1 MPIRI
6 LPDELVDQIA
16 AGEVIERAA
25 SVVKELAENSL
36 DAGASRIEIEV
47 DRGGIGLIRIRDDGR
62 GIPAD
67 ELPLA
72 ISRHATSKIASLDDL
87 ENVATLGFRGE
98 ALPSIGSVSRLRVT
112 SRPSGVEHASEINVD
127 GGTVAA
133 VKPAAHPAGTT
144 IEVRDLFFNV
154 PARRKFVRSDAT
166 EVGHIAR
173 LVERLALSRFDVT
186 FRLKSGT
193 RVLLDAPAA
202 VSHGEVL
209 DIASGAGDA
218 RLRSV
223 LNDEFLASAVPLHHS
238 AGPVSI
244 TGWVGLPT
252 VSRAQPDQQYWF
264 VNGRPVRD
272 RLLMNAVRVG
282 YRDVLYGGR
291 HSAYVLYLTLDPKL
305 VDVNAHPAKLE
316 VRFRDSRQIHDFVFR
331 AVERTLAE
339 TKPSGAG
346 LVAAPFGGLDSVG
359 AGNDVR
365 DRMGGPFADAAGS
378 LEEGS
383 SYGGMRGFRA
393 DADGYRVGGNDRD
406 GTDGSVSHGGSSGRS
421 SGGSNG
427 SGFGGSAAGYMQ
439 RPARQGTFDLREESR
454 SPWRIAEAVSQES
467 SANAAPFNIDE
478 PFVAADDGDQPLG
491 VAIAQ
496 LHGVYIVAQNRTGL
510 VLVDMHAAH
519 ERVLYEKL
527 KAERGTTAP
536 ASQHLIEPIVVE
548 LKAHELD
555 AVLENRADWESA
567 GFALDALGPTRLALR
582 SVPAMLM
589 GENIS
594 AVVHSVVRD
603 LELDA
608 DAHHLDGAADKF
620 LGTLAC
626 RTAIH
631 AHRRLTLPEMN
642 ALLRQMEATDRA
654 NQCNHGR
661 PTWTRLSLQDLDQL
675 FLRGR

>member
-1 MPIRI
+1 MPIRV
-6 LPDELVDQIA
+6 LPSELVDQIA
-16 AGEVIERAA
+16 AGEVIERPA
-25 SVVKELAENSL
+25 SVVKELTENSL
-36 DAGASRIEIEV
+36 DAGASRIDVEV
-47 DRGGIGLIRIRDDGR
+47 ERGGLGLIRIRDDGR

-87 ENVATLGFRGE
+87 ESVSTLGFRGE
-98 ALPSIGSVSRLRVT
+98 ALPSIGSVARLRVV
-112 SRPSGVEHASEINVD
+112 SRPAAAEHASEINVD
-127 GGTVAA
+127 GAVVAP
-133 VKPAAHPAGTT
+133 VKPAAHPHGTT
-144 IEVRDLFFNV
+144 IEVRELFFNV
-154 PARRKFVRSDAT
+154 PARRKFMRSEAT

-173 LVERLALSRFDVT
+173 LVERLALSRFDVS
-186 FRLKSGT
+186 FKLKSGS

-202 VSHGEVL
+202 VGLGEVL
-209 DIASGAGDA
+209 DISSGAADA
-218 RLRSV
+218 RIRSV
-223 LNDEFLASAVPLHHS
+223 LSEEFLASAVPIHHQ

-252 VSRAQPDQQYWF
+252 VSRATADQQYWF
-264 VNGRPVRD
+264 VNGRGVRD
-272 RLLMNAVRVG
+272 RLLMSAVRVG

-291 HSAYVLYLTLDPKL
+291 HPAYVLYLSLDPKL

-331 AVERTLAE
+331 AIERTLAG
-339 TKPSGAG
+339 TKPSEAGPAAAAFAGAG
-346 LVAAPFGGLDSVG
+346 MADSGSEEGMQGRDTTRGVPHGAGSSLGSTPFGGSVG
-359 AGNDVR
+359 
-365 DRMGGPFADAAGS
+365 
-378 LEEGS
+378 
-383 SYGGMRGFRA
+383 RA
-393 DADGYRVGGNDRD
+393 
-406 GTDGSVSHGGSSGRS
+406 SGAHA
-421 SGGSNG
+421 SGG
-427 SGFGGSAAGYMQ
+427 GGSAWAPRSQ
-439 RPARQGTFDLREESR
+439 PAARQGAFDLREESR
-454 SPWRIAEAVSQES
+454 SPWRISESLRGEDAAAGTFGSDGVGYSQQGPGQLDSGE
-467 SANAAPFNIDE
+467 DE
-478 PFVAADDGDQPLG
+478 PLG

-496 LHGVYIVAQNRTGL
+496 LHGVYILAQNRSGL

-527 KAERGTTAP
+527 KAERGDSAP
-536 ASQHLIEPIVVE
+536 ATQLLMEPIVVE

-555 AVLENRADWESA
+555 SVLENRADWEKA

-582 SVPAMLM
+582 SVPAMLV
-589 GENIS
+589 GQNIPE
-594 AVVHSVVRD
+594 VVHSVVRD
-603 LELDA
+603 LEMDA

-642 ALLRQMEATDRA
+642 SLLRQMEATERA

-661 PTWTRLSLQDLDQL
+661 PTWARLSLQDLDQL

>member
-1 MPIRI
+1 MPIRV
-6 LPDELVDQIA
+6 LPNELVDQIA
-16 AGEVIERAA
+16 AGEVIERPA

-36 DAGASRIEIEV
+36 DAGASRIEIDVE
-47 DRGGIGLIRIRDDGR
+47 RGGIGLIRIRDDGR
-62 GIPAD
+62 GIPPD

-87 ENVATLGFRGE
+87 ESVGTLGFRGE
-98 ALPSIGSVSRLRVT
+98 ALPSIGSVARLRLV
-112 SRPSGVEHASEINVD
+112 SRPAGVEHASEINVD
-127 GGTVAA
+127 GGA
-133 VKPAAHPAGTT
+133 VTPVRPAAHPDGTT
-144 IEVRDLFFNV
+144 LEVRDLFFNV

-173 LVERLALSRFDVT
+173 LVERLALSRFDVS
-186 FRLKSGT
+186 FRLKSGA

-202 VSHGEVL
+202 VAHGEVL
-209 DIASGAGDA
+209 EIQSGAGDA
-218 RLRSV
+218 RIRSV
-223 LNDEFLASAVPLHHS
+223 LSDEFLASAVPVNHS

-252 VSRAQPDQQYWF
+252 VSRAQPDQQFWF
-264 VNGRPVRD
+264 VNGRGVRD

-282 YRDVLYGGR
+282 YRDVLYHGR
-291 HSAYVLYLTLDPKL
+291 HSAYVLYLTLDPRL

-331 AVERTLAE
+331 AVERTLAD
-339 TKPSGAG
+339 TKPNAAG
-346 LVAAPFGGLDSVG
+346 PVAALFEGSGVRDMGRGAFPDAEGSLRGASFETPGSELGRGERGGSERFGG
-359 AGNDVR
+359 
-365 DRMGGPFADAAGS
+365 
-378 LEEGS
+378 
-383 SYGGMRGFRA
+383 
-393 DADGYRVGGNDRD
+393 
-406 GTDGSVSHGGSSGRS
+406 GGSSGGRA
-421 SGGSNG
+421 GAGFG
-427 SGFGGSAAGYMQ
+427 SGTHVSRSAL
-439 RPARQGTFDLREESR
+439 QGTFDLRDQAR
-454 SPWRIAEAVSQES
+454 SPWRIAEVVRDPPGET
-467 SANAAPFNIDE
+467 
-478 PFVAADDGDQPLG
+478 FVANDATGFASDAGADDDSQPLG

-496 LHGVYIVAQNRTGL
+496 LHGVYILAQNRAGL

-527 KAERGTTAP
+527 KAERGTAVP
-536 ASQHLIEPIVVE
+536 ASQLLMEPIVVD

-555 AVLENRADWESA
+555 GILENRAQWESA

-582 SVPAMLM
+582 SVPAMLA
-589 GENIS
+589 GQNIQE
-594 AVVHSVVRD
+594 VVHSVVRD
-603 LELDA
+603 LDMDA

>member
-6 LPDELVDQIA
+6 LPSELVDQIA
-16 AGEVIERAA
+16 AGEVIERPA

-36 DAGASRIEIEV
+36 DAGSSRIEIDVE
-47 DRGGIGLIRIRDDGR
+47 RGGIGLIRIRDDGR
-62 GIPAD
+62 GIAAD

-87 ENVATLGFRGE
+87 ESVSTLGFRGE
-98 ALPSIGSVSRLRVT
+98 ALPSIGSVARLRVV
-112 SRPSGVEHASEINVD
+112 SRPAGAEHASEINVD
-127 GGTVAA
+127 GAVVAP

-144 IEVRDLFFNV
+144 IEVRELFFNV
-154 PARRKFVRSDAT
+154 PARRKFMRSEAT

-173 LVERLALSRFDVT
+173 LVERLALSRFDVS
-186 FRLKSGT
+186 FKLKSGT
-193 RVLLDAPAA
+193 RMLLDAPAA
-202 VSHGEVL
+202 VGHGEVL
-209 DIASGAGDA
+209 DISSGAADA
-218 RLRSV
+218 RIRSV
-223 LNDEFLASAVPLHHS
+223 LSDEFLASAVPIHHS

-252 VSRAQPDQQYWF
+252 VSRATADQQYWF
-264 VNGRPVRD
+264 VNGRGVRD
-272 RLLMNAVRVG
+272 RLLMSAVRVG

-291 HSAYVLYLTLDPKL
+291 HPAYVLYLSLDPKL

-316 VRFRDSRQIHDFVFR
+316 VRFRDSRQVHDFVFR
-331 AVERTLAE
+331 AIDRTLAD
-339 TKPSGAG
+339 TKPTEAGPAAAAFTGSGEQDG
-346 LVAAPFGGLDSVG
+346 ESLRS
-359 AGNDVR
+359 R
-365 DRMGGPFADAAGS
+365 DMPRGESLGAAGS
-378 LEEGS
+378 RDGASPAGS
-383 SYGGMRGFRA
+383 SHLHGYGAPGAGRSGYGGGP
-393 DADGYRVGGNDRD
+393 
-406 GTDGSVSHGGSSGRS
+406 SHS
-421 SGGSNG
+421 
-427 SGFGGSAAGYMQ
+427 
-439 RPARQGTFDLREESR
+439 ARQGAFDLREESR
-454 SPWRIAEAVSQES
+454 SPWRIAEAVRDQEGAAGTSVSNGVDPAVEYSQQDPNE
-467 SANAAPFNIDE
+467 E
-478 PFVAADDGDQPLG
+478 QPLG

-496 LHGVYIVAQNRTGL
+496 LHGVYILAQNRAGL

-527 KAERGTTAP
+527 KAERGGSAP
-536 ASQHLIEPIVVE
+536 ATQLLMEPIVVE

-555 AVLENRADWESA
+555 SVLENREQWELA
-567 GFALDALGPTRLALR
+567 GFALDSLGPTRLALR
-582 SVPAMLM
+582 SVPAMLV
-589 GENIS
+589 GQNIPE
-594 AVVHSVVRD
+594 VVYSVVRD
-603 LELDA
+603 LEMDA

-661 PTWTRLSLQDLDQL
+661 PTWARLSLQDLDQL